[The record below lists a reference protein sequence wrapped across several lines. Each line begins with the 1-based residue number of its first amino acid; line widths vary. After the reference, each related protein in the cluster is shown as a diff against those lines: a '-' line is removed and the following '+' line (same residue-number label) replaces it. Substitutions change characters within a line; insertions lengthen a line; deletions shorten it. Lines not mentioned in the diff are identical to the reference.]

1 MAAEKILDFVEPR
14 GPVQLCGRCAHELH
28 RNHCQKDG
36 QGTGGSCPCEHGTRT
51 DAVANMQLD
60 HIIRQNGAMLT
71 ALTQLLMVT
80 CAATGMEIVQNEDGS
95 FTAKPEQRVA
105 DLIIPR

>member
-1 MAAEKILDFVEPR
+1 MAAEKILDFEEHR

-36 QGTGGSCPCEHGTRT
+36 AGTGGTCPCEHGTRT

-60 HIIRQNGAMLT
+60 HIISQNGAMLT
-71 ALTQLLMVT
+71 ALTKLLMVT
-80 CAATGMEIVQNEDGS
+80 CGATGMEIVQNKDGS
-95 FTAKPEQRVA
+95 FTARPAARVN
-105 DLIIPR
+105 DLILPH